1 VIPLK
6 SARRRILV
14 SVDAEEEAQSIGLKS
29 AEQTQVETQRA
40 GGVRRLVP
48 RELDAEALED
58 NVSEFLES
66 IEGILSKAPEV
77 IGNFR
82 IREFTV
88 TAEITAEGKLSL
100 VAVGGGMAATGG
112 LTFTF
117 ERVAETPTT

>member
-1 VIPLK
+1 MK
-6 SARRRILV
+6 SARRTILV
-14 SVDAEEEAQSIGLKS
+14 SIDAEEEARTVALKS
-29 AEQTQVETQRA
+29 AEQTERDTAKA

-48 RELDAEALED
+48 RELDAETLED
-58 NVSEFLES
+58 NVSEFLDS
-66 IEGILSKAPEV
+66 IEGILSKAPEI

-100 VAVGGGMAATGG
+100 VAVGGGVAATGG

-117 ERVAETPTT
+117 ERVSENQSN

>member
-1 VIPLK
+1 MK
-6 SARRRILV
+6 SARRTILV
-14 SVDAEEEAQSIGLKS
+14 SVDAKEEARFVALKS
-29 AEQTQVETQRA
+29 TEQTEGDTEKA
-40 GGVRRLVP
+40 EGIRRLVP
-48 RELDAEALED
+48 RELDAETLED

-66 IEGILSKAPEV
+66 IEGILSKAPEI

-100 VAVGGGMAATGG
+100 VAVGGGVAATGG

-117 ERVAETPTT
+117 ERVSENQTN

>member
-1 VIPLK
+1 MK
-6 SARRRILV
+6 SARRGILV
-14 SVDAEEEAQSIGLKS
+14 SIDAEEEAQSIGLKS
-29 AEQTQVETQRA
+29 AEQAQADTQEA

-66 IEGILSKAPEV
+66 IEGILSKAPEI

-100 VAVGGGMAATGG
+100 VGVGGGVAATGG

-117 ERVAETPTT
+117 ERVPETQTP